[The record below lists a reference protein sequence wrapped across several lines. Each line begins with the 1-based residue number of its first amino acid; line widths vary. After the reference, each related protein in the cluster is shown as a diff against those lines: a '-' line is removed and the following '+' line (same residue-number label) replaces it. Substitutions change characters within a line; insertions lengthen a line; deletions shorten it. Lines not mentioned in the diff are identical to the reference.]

1 MAALEAALSLYPP
14 LYSSYSLSSSSSS
27 SSSSNKL
34 SFFKPLTNSLK
45 LQAQNS
51 SSFLL
56 PHKSLLSL
64 LPRKPSFE
72 LCFSVQEIAV
82 EEKPDET
89 QLENQKRK
97 LYVVNLPW
105 SLTVVDIKTLFGQC
119 GTVADVEIIKQK
131 DGRSRGFAFV
141 TMATGE
147 ESQAVIDKFNL
158 QEVSGRVIKIE
169 FAKRFKKP
177 SPPRPPGP
185 GAGETTHKLYV
196 SNLEWKVRSTH
207 LRDFFAENFK
217 PVAARV
223 VFDGPLG
230 RSAGYGFV
238 SFATREEAEAALS
251 SLDGKELMGRPLRLK
266 FSERKVSEKNA
277 NETENQKEEE
287 VVSEGQTEES

>member
-14 LYSSYSLSSSSSS
+14 LYSSYSSSSSSYS

-34 SFFKPLTNSLK
+34 SFLKPLTNSLK

-64 LPRKPSFE
+64 LPRKPSFQ

-119 GTVADVEIIKQK
+119 GTVADVEVCLFHHFQC
-131 DGRSRGFAFV
+131 
-141 TMATGE
+141 
-147 ESQAVIDKFNL
+147 
-158 QEVSGRVIKIE
+158 
-169 FAKRFKKP
+169 
-177 SPPRPPGP
+177 
-185 GAGETTHKLYV
+185 
-196 SNLEWKVRSTH
+196 
-207 LRDFFAENFK
+207 FFG
-217 PVAARV
+217 V
-223 VFDGPLG
+223 VF
-230 RSAGYGFV
+230 RVF
-238 SFATREEAEAALS
+238 
-251 SLDGKELMGRPLRLK
+251 
-266 FSERKVSEKNA
+266 
-277 NETENQKEEE
+277 
-287 VVSEGQTEES
+287 